1 MRGTGLE
8 FDRGNAAG
16 EASQEEAA
24 EQVEGNLHE
33 GRGGVVFHAEEA
45 ETEGEEQWIA
55 GQTNEG
61 GVQLPSRQRIC
72 IAAMEEEILC
82 QVAIDQRVAFN
93 VKEVVEHPQ
102 SKRKTG
108 SKGQNEGERGIE
120 TGRGARMPGLTGGGG
135 FHTIRTV

>member
-1 MRGTGLE
+1 MRGAGLE
-8 FDRGNAAG
+8 FDRGNAPG

-24 EQVEGNLHE
+24 EQVEGDLHK

-45 ETEGEEQWIA
+45 ETEGEEQRVT
-55 GQTNEG
+55 GETNEG
-61 GVQLPSRQRIC
+61 GVQFPAPQRLC

-82 QVAIDQRVAFN
+82 HVAIDQRVAVN

-102 SKRKTG
+102 TERKTG
-108 SKGQNEGERGIE
+108 SKGQNKGKRGIE
-120 TGRGARMPGLTGGGG
+120 TGRDVPMRGLTGGGG